1 MDVDPPVTSA
11 QDLLPSPP
19 LSAAPTI
26 TRFNNLLG
34 EPMVPSSLDTPGGP
48 HPKKRRSLSPETV
61 PRVEH
66 DLSSS
71 PAPSSPSQYKLD
83 RICGGPGLSNF
94 SKPALQGLGA
104 PPNANKRGRR
114 IAFSALVQRV
124 DPPPQTAYPV
134 PSSDESP
141 EQPGFKL
148 PPTRRAFSA
157 MLSSSG
163 LEHMP
168 DEGSSFDEPDMSS
181 PAQAYTKRQQVRA
194 IRRRDGT
201 EDFRPL
207 TGATAMVQR
216 DMLES
221 PSAKFMAA
229 GLPGF
234 GDNEALGKILPC
246 HRVREDGLMRVVPKT
261 VTAFSYPRSCGRT
274 QYLLSSS
281 WMIFLTALMI
291 PASPTST

>member
-1 MDVDPPVTSA
+1 MDVDPPVASTP
-11 QDLLPSPP
+11 DLLPSPP
-19 LSAAPTI
+19 FSAAPTI
-26 TRFNNLLG
+26 TRFNHRLDG
-34 EPMVPSSLDTPGGP
+34 PMTPTSLDTPGGP
-48 HPKKRRSLSPETV
+48 QPKKRRSLSPEAA

-71 PAPSSPSQYKLD
+71 PAPSSPSQHKLD
-83 RICGGPGLSNF
+83 RMSSGSVFPNF
-94 SKPALQGLGA
+94 AKPALQGLGA
-104 PPNANKRGRR
+104 PPNAKKRARR
-114 IAFSALVQRV
+114 LVFSSV
-124 DPPPQTAYPV
+124 DQQPSPQSAYPV
-134 PSSDESP
+134 LSSDASP
-141 EQPGFKL
+141 EQQSRPNL
-148 PPTRRAFSA
+148 PPSRRAFSA
-157 MLSSSG
+157 MLSSTG
-163 LEHMP
+163 LEHLS
-168 DEGSSFDEPDMSS
+168 DEGSSFDGPDMSS
-181 PAQAYTKRQQVRA
+181 PAQAYTKRQQVKS

-261 VTAFSYPRSCGRT
+261 VTAFLCPRSYGRT
-274 QYLLSSS
+274 HY
-281 WMIFLTALMI
+281 FV
-291 PASPTST
+291 